1 MRALEAFVMEMG
13 RRLFGIFSIP
23 FVAGLAGAQVSIAQG
38 VKMTAMFFVAGFL
51 WTYVV
56 RVIFSKIKRGGK
68 WRSSKES

>member
-23 FVAGLAGAQVSIAQG
+23 FVAGLAGAELSIAQG
-38 VKMTAMFFVAGFL
+38 AKMAAMFFVAGFL
-51 WTYVV
+51 WTYVI
-56 RVIFSKIKRGGK
+56 RVVFSKIQRGKG